1 MHLKEPPYNW
11 RLLKMIL
18 FIVVNQSIIL
28 KMDYNNDHDSCSK
41 LTYSHPLT
49 IKKYAT
55 RCVSSVTDH
64 YEIIS

>member
-1 MHLKEPPYNW
+1 
-11 RLLKMIL
+11 
-18 FIVVNQSIIL
+18 
-28 KMDYNNDHDSCSK
+28 MDHNNNHDSCSK

-55 RCVSSVTDH
+55 QCVSSVTDQ